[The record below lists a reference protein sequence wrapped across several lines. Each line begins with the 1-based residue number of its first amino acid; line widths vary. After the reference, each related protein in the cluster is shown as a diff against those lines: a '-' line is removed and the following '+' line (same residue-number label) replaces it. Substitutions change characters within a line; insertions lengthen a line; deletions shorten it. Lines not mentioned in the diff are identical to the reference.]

1 MQSENDKP
9 LSAVHARSG
18 EAFGERVKLTVRVA
32 LALCAVALT
41 AALVSLIVQHIS
53 PAVDNWGAAPGEI
66 GQLRAAV
73 QTVPAQIAGMALP
86 VLQGEIR
93 HGVDRLVDEVH
104 GGVGKIGGQVESAR
118 LEILGPDGRFVA
130 LQEALMQRADAGLRI
145 IEAARAEGVQPVLS
159 AMAGSVVKIGAAADT
174 YAALPSQLATSP
186 AWLSLQPEI
195 TCRQLDGTGY
205 GGCWHSRITALMGEA
220 ARVGG
225 VFTQRF
231 PSMADSATGI
241 ASDVR
246 GFTHKYVD
254 PHAMKTG
261 DYFKAAG
268 KITLGLGVAG
278 LRGGVF

>member
-66 GQLRAAV
+66 GQLRAAM
-73 QTVPAQIAGMALP
+73 QTVPAQIVGMALP
-86 VLQGEIR
+86 VLQGEVR
-93 HGVDRLVDEVH
+93 HGVDRLVDEVRGARVEVLGPNGQFTALRQDTREIATMLSGQI
-104 GGVGKIGGQVESAR
+104 GGVVEIAAGIRSDLQPTVSATTATVTKIGN
-118 LEILGPDGRFVA
+118 
-130 LQEALMQRADAGLRI
+130 
-145 IEAARAEGVQPVLS
+145 
-159 AMAGSVVKIGAAADT
+159 AADT
-174 YAALPSQLATSP
+174 YRALPSQLANSP

-254 PHAMKTG
+254 PHPMKTG